1 MNYVFTDRPIELAA
15 DHVADVLKE
24 HLSNGERVLWL
35 MTGGSGIAISVLASK
50 KLEDTDLSNLFVT
63 LTDERFGL
71 VGHKDENWQQLLDM
85 GFDLPSANLY
95 RPLIGENTVSTATK
109 FADWLDEKLEIA
121 DYSIGLFGLGTDG
134 HTAGIKPHSPAVTA
148 SGLAVSYKGDDF
160 ERVTIGFSV
169 IRQINEAILQVSG
182 DDKRKVLHELIFD
195 TLALDTQPAQILKE
209 IPNLTIYSN
218 NPKEEQS

>member
-1 MNYVFTDRPIELAA
+1 MNYVYTDRPIELAA

-50 KLEDTDLSNLFVT
+50 KLEDTNLSKLFVT
-63 LTDERFGL
+63 LTDERFGVL
-71 VGHKDENWQQLLDM
+71 GHKDENWQQLLDM
-85 GFDLPSANLY
+85 DFDLPGANLY